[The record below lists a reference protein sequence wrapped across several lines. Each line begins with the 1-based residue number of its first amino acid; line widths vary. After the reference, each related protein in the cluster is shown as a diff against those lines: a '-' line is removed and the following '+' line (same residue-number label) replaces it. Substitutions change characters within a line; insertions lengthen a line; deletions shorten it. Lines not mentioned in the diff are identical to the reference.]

1 MSDKIL
7 LEMKGITKVFP
18 GVKALDN
25 VSFSVKEHHIHAL
38 VGENGAGKS
47 TLMKVLSGI
56 HRYGTYEGE
65 ILFDGQP
72 CHFKSIDDSTTRG
85 IVIIHQELA
94 LVPQLSVAEN
104 LFLGNERLRVKGVV
118 DWGRTFK
125 EAKRLLDIV
134 GLDIDPAVQVNTL
147 GVGKQQLV
155 EIAKAFSHNVRL
167 LILDEPTA
175 ALNDEESERLLQLLR
190 EFRDKGLT
198 SIIISHKLH
207 EVQEVADEITIL
219 RDGATIE
226 TLVRDTDDIS
236 EHRIIRGMVGRE
248 MEQRFPP
255 RHPNIDTSTC
265 FEVRDWTVHVPG
277 GMGEERI
284 SHASLRLSKGEVV
297 GIAGLMGAGRTE
309 LCKSVFGHTYGVD
322 ISGELW
328 LEGKRIRANTPHE
341 AISHGIAYV
350 TEDRKG
356 EGLMLNHSVS
366 MNLTLSNLRRVGS
379 GWTINDK
386 MEQSES
392 EKLREK
398 FRIKAPNLLQAVGEL
413 SGGNQQKVVLGKW
426 VFAEPK
432 VLMLDE
438 PTRGIDVGAKYEVY
452 TIINGLASEGKYV
465 LVVSSEMAELFGIC
479 DRIYVMNEGRIIGE
493 VSGESMTQE
502 NIMAMII
509 QSSKELE
516 RRVKE

>member
-284 SHASLRLSKGEVV
+284 SHASLRISKGEVV